1 MDRETKKYGQ
11 KCMEDKEQQNC
22 RPPPLTLKIC
32 SKIMALNDFIQKVPK
47 IKIWQFFYYKASCKL
62 NGSQT
67 HYNETMISPVFLPH
81 IWNSYLKEVPKP
93 KTIQEQSL
101 YWW

>member
-47 IKIWQFFYYKASCKL
+47 IKI
-62 NGSQT
+62 
-67 HYNETMISPVFLPH
+67 
-81 IWNSYLKEVPKP
+81 
-93 KTIQEQSL
+93 
-101 YWW
+101 